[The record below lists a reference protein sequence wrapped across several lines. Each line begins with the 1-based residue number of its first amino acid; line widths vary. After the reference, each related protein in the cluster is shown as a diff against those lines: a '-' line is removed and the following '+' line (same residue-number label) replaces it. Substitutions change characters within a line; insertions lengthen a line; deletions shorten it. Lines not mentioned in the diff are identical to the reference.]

1 MGAPET
7 ITVRSSSAS
16 YPVVVSRGASRR
28 VAELLAAGG
37 LRPSSVSVICD
48 ATVESSVARE
58 VDRHL
63 SVAGIRV
70 ARIAMPASEESK
82 SLATLG
88 DLCERMLADGM
99 DRSSAVV
106 AVGGGVVGDVAGF
119 AAATYMRGLACIQVP
134 TTLLAMVD
142 ASVGGKTAVNLVRGD
157 GTLAKNI
164 IGSFA
169 QPALVVCDPELLS
182 TLPAR
187 DLRSGLAEC
196 VKHALIA
203 DPAMLAWIEA
213 NADPLHAADPDTLG
227 ELVARNVRIKARI
240 VGQDEREAGQR
251 ANLNLGHTFAHA
263 IEARMHDAVTH
274 GEAVAIGLVA
284 ACALGE
290 AMGVT
295 DPALRLRTVGVLER
309 VGLPVR
315 LPRSVPVGALLKAM
329 ASDKKKRD
337 GGLRFVVPHAAADV
351 QVEFGVPQD
360 LVERAWAAVG
370 A

>member
-1 MGAPET
+1 MQPHAIDVRTDSADYQVLVGRGRAREVGARMRAAGIRPR
-7 ITVRSSSAS
+7 IAA
-16 YPVVVSRGASRR
+16 VVSDESVGTGAGAAVEAS
-28 VAELLAAGG
+28 LASAGIAT
-37 LRPSSVSVICD
+37 LRLPMRASEEHKTL
-48 ATVESSVARE
+48 ATVESLCAAMLDAGL
-58 VDRHL
+58 DR
-63 SVAGIRV
+63 A
-70 ARIAMPASEESK
+70 
-82 SLATLG
+82 
-88 DLCERMLADGM
+88 C
-99 DRSSAVV
+99 AVV

-119 AAATYMRGLACIQVP
+119 AASTYMRGIACIQVP

-157 GTLAKNI
+157 GTLAKNM

-169 QPALVVCDPELLS
+169 QPQLVVCDPEVLA

-203 DPAMLAWIEA
+203 DPAMLAWIES
-213 NADPLHAADPDTLG
+213 NADPLHAADPDTLC

-240 VGQDEREAGQR
+240 VGQDEREAGLR

-295 DPALRLRTVGVLER
+295 DPALRLRTAAVLQR

-315 LPRSVPVGALLKAM
+315 LPRASPAGELLAAM

-337 GGLRFVVPHAAADV
+337 GALRFVVPHAAGDV
-351 QVEFGVPQD
+351 RVEPGVPPA

-370 A
+370 G

>member
-1 MGAPET
+1 MQPHT
-7 ITVRSSSAS
+7 IDVQTESAD
-16 YPVVVSRGASRR
+16 YRVLVGRGL
-28 VAELLAAGG
+28 V
-37 LRPSSVSVICD
+37 
-48 ATVESSVARE
+48 RE
-58 VDRHL
+58 VGARL
-63 SVAGIRV
+63 RSAGIRP
-70 ARIAMPASEESK
+70 RIAAIVCDESVGAGAGSAVEASLASAGIATLRLPMPASEERK
-82 SLATLG
+82 TLATVES
-88 DLCERMLADGM
+88 LCAAMLDVGL
-99 DRSSAVV
+99 DRACAVV

-119 AAATYMRGLACIQVP
+119 AAATYMRGIACIQVP

-157 GTLAKNI
+157 GTLAKNM
-164 IGSFA
+164 IGSFT
-169 QPALVVCDPELLS
+169 QPGMVVCDPEVLA

-213 NADPLHAADPDTLG
+213 NADPLHAADPDTLC

-240 VGQDEREAGQR
+240 VGEDEREAALR
-251 ANLNLGHTFAHA
+251 AYLNLGHTFAHA
-263 IEARMHDAVTH
+263 IEARMHGAVTH

-295 DPALRLRTVGVLER
+295 DPALRVRTVAVLQR
-309 VGLPVR
+309 VGLPVT
-315 LPRSVPVGALLKAM
+315 LPRAVRAGELLDAM

-337 GGLRFVVPHAAADV
+337 GALRFVVPHAAGNV
-351 QVEFGVPQD
+351 QVEFGVPAA
-360 LVERAWAAVG
+360 LVGRAWAAVG
-370 A
+370 G